1 MSLYQLFKSASLI
14 SPELILTLS
23 GLVLTAIAPVMKKTP
38 GKRGSRILC
47 AVALAGF
54 ACAFALNAGR
64 FGNPQTA
71 FSGSL
76 SLDAFAAYFNS
87 IFLAS
92 AAAATFFVS
101 GYFRETGKLGELLAL
116 LTFCATGMMLMAES
130 VEFVSL
136 FIAFETMS
144 VCVYALSGFSRNMI
158 SSAEA
163 GIKYLV
169 AGGFAS
175 AVMLFGIALLYGA
188 AGGLSFEEV
197 GARFSQSPSNPMMIT
212 GAALVLAGLIF
223 KIGAA
228 PMHQW
233 VPDVYHGAPAP
244 VTAFMSVGVKIAAFA
259 ILARFAVEVG
269 AAGIRSLETILTA
282 VAIVTMTVGNVS
294 AIVQSNV
301 KRMLAYSSIAHSGY
315 AIVAIAAYLS
325 GNESGISG
333 LFYYLGAYAIMNLG
347 AFGIVSLL
355 GKDGNEYQS
364 FSDIS
369 GLWRTRP
376 ALAVALAV
384 FMFSLAGV
392 PPTAGFFAKYRAFLP
407 AAEAGMYWLVLFA
420 LVNSVVSAYYY
431 LKVLVFVFMRPVA
444 KQRGAD
450 ARESGL
456 GAGAAVALLCAG
468 TLLAGIF
475 PMRWVEMA
483 DAAARALMFR

>member
-1 MSLYQLFKSASLI
+1 MNLQQLLKSVSLI
-14 SPELILTLS
+14 SPELLLTLS
-23 GLVLTAIAPVMKKTP
+23 GLVLTALAPVMKKTP
-38 GKRGSRILC
+38 GKRKSQILC

-54 ACAFALNAGR
+54 ASAFALNADR

-76 SLDAFAAYFNS
+76 SLDPFAAYFNS
-87 IFLAS
+87 VFLAS

-101 GYFRETGKLGELLAL
+101 GYFRETGKLGEFLAL
-116 LTFCATGMMLMAES
+116 VTFCVTGMMLMAES
-130 VEFVSL
+130 TEFVSL

-144 VCVYALSGFSRNMI
+144 VCVYALSGFSRNI
-158 SSAEA
+158 VSSAEA

-175 AVMLFGIALLYGA
+175 AVMLLGIALLYGA
-188 AGGLSFEEV
+188 AGGLSFEEI

-212 GAALVLAGLIF
+212 GAALVLAGFIF

-233 VPDVYHGAPAP
+233 VPDVYQGAPAP

-259 ILARFAVEVG
+259 ILARFAVEMG
-269 AAGIRSLETILTA
+269 AAGIPNLETILTA
-282 VAIVTMTVGNVS
+282 LAILTMTVGNVS

-347 AFGIVSLL
+347 AFGIVSML
-355 GKDGNEYQS
+355 GKDGKEYQS

-392 PPTAGFFAKYRAFLP
+392 PPTVGFFAKYRAFLP

-444 KQRGAD
+444 KQHTD
-450 ARESGL
+450 ERESGF

-468 TLLAGIF
+468 TVLLGIL
-475 PMRWVEMA
+475 PIRWVEMA